1 MNELFKQRKEIKAK
15 GHAAFRSH
23 YVLLMFVTLVIIV
36 LGVEFQFTLAAW
48 QVDYT
53 KVDQGAQAVIDS
65 IIEGK
70 FDQGAAQAK
79 EIEDDLLG
87 QEDDTG
93 ILGRSRGV
101 LAQFMNGLGSGQL
114 SVSFAQTIRSIVRS
128 DKAVSVIF
136 VIASFLWYALIFIF
150 IKNIF
155 SAVAR
160 RLFLQARIYEN
171 VALLDVTHIAAVRK
185 WFNASLAMALKYLF
199 LSLWWLTIIG
209 GCIKEYSYWAVP
221 YIVAENP
228 SVKPMEA
235 VRLSRK
241 MMDGHKLEAFKFD
254 LTLLGWA
261 ILGFVTFGITDM
273 LYGAGYRLAARTEF
287 YVGIREE
294 AKQRL
299 PEETAVLNDQYLF
312 EKADKILLYDTY
324 FEVVDEITLIH
335 ENRVELTGVKKVFAD
350 WFGIWIGRDREKK
363 AYDKQE
369 GRVFTVEKYKKC
381 MQGIAYPE
389 WLNPLWRRKE
399 LEKHGDFFYLRH
411 YTFWTLFLLFILFA
425 FVGWSWEVALHFM
438 QHGEFVNRGTLHG
451 PWLPIYGTG
460 GLIALIMCSR
470 FRKNPVAEFFIATT
484 LCGVLEYF
492 SGWYLET
499 VYHQRWWSYDG
510 YFLNLHGRIC
520 AEGLLVFGVGCCLVV
535 YLIAPLFD
543 FMLSKVPTKIV
554 LVVAAVLGVAFGAD
568 ALYSRSNPNMA
579 AGAIEDDVVPAS
591 AEEAE
596 SVAAAAEA
604 AVSAAEAA

>member
-1 MNELFKQRKEIKAK
+1 MLIITSLS
-15 GHAAFRSH
+15 AFAYERLH
-23 YVLLMFVTLVIIV
+23 FP
-36 LGVEFQFTLAAW
+36 
-48 QVDYT
+48 
-53 KVDQGAQAVIDS
+53 
-65 IIEGK
+65 
-70 FDQGAAQAK
+70 
-79 EIEDDLLG
+79 
-87 QEDDTG
+87 
-93 ILGRSRGV
+93 
-101 LAQFMNGLGSGQL
+101 NG
-114 SVSFAQTIRSIVRS
+114 
-128 DKAVSVIF
+128 
-136 VIASFLWYALIFIF
+136 
-150 IKNIF
+150 
-155 SAVAR
+155 
-160 RLFLQARIYEN
+160 
-171 VALLDVTHIAAVRK
+171 
-185 WFNASLAMALKYLF
+185 
-199 LSLWWLTIIG
+199 
-209 GCIKEYSYWAVP
+209 
-221 YIVAENP
+221 
-228 SVKPMEA
+228 
-235 VRLSRK
+235 
-241 MMDGHKLEAFKFD
+241 
-254 LTLLGWA
+254 
-261 ILGFVTFGITDM
+261 
-273 LYGAGYRLAARTEF
+273 
-287 YVGIREE
+287 
-294 AKQRL
+294 
-299 PEETAVLNDQYLF
+299 
-312 EKADKILLYDTY
+312 EKI
-324 FEVVDEITLIH
+324 
-335 ENRVELTGVKKVFAD
+335 
-350 WFGIWIGRDREKK
+350 
-363 AYDKQE
+363 
-369 GRVFTVEKYKKC
+369 
-381 MQGIAYPE
+381 
-389 WLNPLWRRKE
+389 
-399 LEKHGDFFYLRH
+399 
-411 YTFWTLFLLFILFA
+411 FWTLFLLFILFA